1 MYCQVIHTQ
10 TVSDCQQL
18 CLLCTE
24 LSDVRAG
31 SGRSGSSTSCVEL
44 LLYMSV
50 CAAVLSM
57 T

>member
-1 MYCQVIHTQ
+1 MDCHTIHTQ

-18 CLLCTE
+18 CPLCTE

-31 SGRSGSSTSCVEL
+31 SGRAGSSTSCVEL